1 MADKLEVTISQKP
14 SFFEV
19 SAEMHEL
26 DKLPAKIFLY
36 ENNGTATLGSYI
48 GVCSVSDIGSRQE
61 WTGVAIPTFG
71 NRYVRHDVAYTQ
83 VQDATLAAQVAA
95 NIVASVR
102 RLKATYAEPES
113 STIIYEV

>member
-26 DKLPAKIFLY
+26 DVLPAKIFLY

-48 GVCSVSDIGSRQE
+48 GVCSVSDIGNRQE

-71 NRYVRHDVAYTQ
+71 NRYVRHDQAYKQ
-83 VQDATLAAQVAA
+83 VVDAIQAASVSA

-102 RLKATYAEPES
+102 RLKSTYAEPEA
-113 STIIYEV
+113 STTIYEI